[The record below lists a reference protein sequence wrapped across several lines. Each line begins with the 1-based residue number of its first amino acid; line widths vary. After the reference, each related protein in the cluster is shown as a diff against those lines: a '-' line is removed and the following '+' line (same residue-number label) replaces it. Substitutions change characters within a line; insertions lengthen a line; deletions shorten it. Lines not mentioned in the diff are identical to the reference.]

1 MFGSLLGTSESRA
14 VQARRYALI
23 VAGATIV
30 AVAMDCFLI
39 PAQLAPGGASGL
51 ATILYYVALSH
62 GITLPIGMQMLVM
75 NALLVIFVLREG
87 GLRYAARTI
96 VGFVALSLSTDLL
109 APFLPNLSSGDLIL
123 SSLWGAIISGIGM
136 GIVFRS
142 GGNTG
147 GTDILSQI
155 LARRTK
161 FPIGQWMILIDG
173 AIVVLSAVVFSVD
186 HALYAGLSLVVTSLI
201 VDLVI
206 DGLQSERACW
216 IISSKTDEIIRMIHI
231 DLDRGCTTLP
241 GKGEWTGEDR
251 KVIFVLLSRKD
262 IGTLKAGITAIDAE
276 ALVAISDVH
285 EAFGNG
291 FKKMG
296 I

>member
-1 MFGSLLGTSESRA
+1 MFGSLLETSESRA
-14 VQARRYALI
+14 AQLRRYALI
-23 VAGATIV
+23 VIGAVVV
-30 AVAMDCFLI
+30 AIAMDCFLI
-39 PAQLAPGGASGL
+39 PEHLAPGGASGL
-51 ATILYYVALSH
+51 ATIIYYAALWR
-62 GITLPIGMQMLVM
+62 GVTLPIGTQMLVM
-75 NALLVIFVLREG
+75 NALLVVFVLREG

-96 VGFVALSLSTDLL
+96 VGFVALSLATDLL
-109 APFLPNLSSGDLIL
+109 APFLPDLSSGDLVL

-136 GIVFRS
+136 GIVFRA

-147 GTDILSQI
+147 GTDILAQI
-155 LARRTK
+155 LARNTK
-161 FPIGQWMILIDG
+161 FPIGQWMMLIDG
-173 AIVVLSAVVFSVD
+173 AIVALSAVVFSID

-206 DGLQSERACW
+206 DGFQSERACW
-216 IISSKTDEIIRMIHI
+216 IISGKTDEIIRMIHV

-262 IGTLKAGITAIDAE
+262 IGTLKAGIAAIDIG

-296 I
+296 V